1 MKVAYFLGALN
12 RGGMETLL
20 LDILSRADLTSYQII
35 CIYREEGVIS
45 DLFKA
50 TGVPMFKMT
59 PRKGMDLSYV
69 FRLRK
74 LLCREKVNIV
84 HAQHSL
90 EACYA
95 WLATRGCGIKIV
107 QTFHGYDYHQTAKGR
122 FFMKWMIRH
131 ADLNIFV
138 SEVQKSYYEKKYR
151 FPRNRSRVVYN
162 GIDFAKFEQR
172 EKGESFESPGLLM
185 GSVGNFVPGRD
196 QITICRFLVLLKKA
210 GIPFRFL
217 FVGRKDSRYPR
228 LYDECVRFC
237 ETAGLQDEV
246 CFLGTRSDVPSLLTQ
261 WDAFIYST
269 EHDSFGIAVIEAIAA
284 GIPVFV
290 NDWEVMREVTEEGR
304 LAVIYKTK
312 EVEQLLSS
320 FLDFYAHPEKYKEK
334 ARKAAFYIK
343 EKYGIEKHME
353 ALNRLYTHLSGVGNK
368 TC

>member
-20 LDILSRADLTSYQII
+20 LDILSRANTASYQIV
-35 CIYREEGVIS
+35 CIYREEGGIS
-45 DLFKA
+45 DAFKA
-50 TGVPMFKMT
+50 TGVPLFKMT
-59 PRKGMDLSYV
+59 PRRGMDLSYIL
-69 FRLRK
+69 RLRR
-74 LLCREKVNIV
+74 LLCREKVDIV

-95 WLATRGCGIKIV
+95 WLATRGCGIKII

-138 SEVQKSYYEKKYR
+138 SEVQKSYYEKKYH
-151 FPRNRSRVVYN
+151 FPPNRSQVVYN

-172 EKGESFESPGLLM
+172 GRGETFESPGLLI

-196 QITICRFLVLLKKA
+196 QITICRFLVLLKKT

-217 FVGRKDSRYPR
+217 FAGRKDSRYPH

-237 ETAGLQDEV
+237 ETEGLQEEV
-246 CFLGTRSDVPSLLTQ
+246 CFLGTRSDVPSLLAQ

-269 EHDSFGIAVIEAIAA
+269 EHDTFGIAVIEAIAA

-304 LAVIYKTK
+304 LAVLYKTK
-312 EVEQLLSS
+312 EVERLLSF
-320 FLDFYAHPEKYKEK
+320 FLDFYAHPEEYREK
-334 ARKAAFYIK
+334 AQKAALHIK

-353 ALNRLYTHLSGVGNK
+353 ELSKRYAYLLGTGNK